1 MTSSCATLIKYIA
14 LLSHLSSGDLVALTG
29 HYNKARAEQ
38 RSEAQVETKTERE
51 LSRTA
56 FSRIDTV
63 PAQKETDQMTYKP
76 LQQLPL
82 LRCLTV

>member
-1 MTSSCATLIKYIA
+1 MTSNCATLIKDSA
-14 LLSHLSSGDLVALTG
+14 LLSHLSSGDFVALTG
-29 HYNKARAEQ
+29 RYNRARAAQ

-56 FSRIDTV
+56 FGRIDTV
-63 PAQKETDQMTYKP
+63 PAQNETDQMTYKP

-82 LRCLTV
+82 LRCCEV

>member
-1 MTSSCATLIKYIA
+1 MTSSCATLIKDSA
-14 LLSHLSSGDLVALTG
+14 LLSHLSSGDFVALTG
-29 HYNKARAEQ
+29 RYNRARAAQ

-56 FSRIDTV
+56 GRTDTV
-63 PAQKETDQMTYKP
+63 PAQNETDQMAYKP

-82 LRCLTV
+82 LRCCEV